1 MRRTGHADNSLEAM
15 EAKEQGTRGYDST
28 NAGDGV
34 LCVTRH
40 SPVLSFTGSTPRPFA
55 RLGTNQACFN
65 ISLLYALQFPGF
77 IQMSALTSGIDSEQR
92 FAAQAPHRQSQSLQS
107 NHTVHQHL
115 PLPSDRPFPAH
126 SQLPS
131 NPMIGP
137 TAPAAPYDPNVYPS
151 YPPPERHQ
159 QDYEHFIMTQLS
171 ASTAINNQPGLS
183 AHPPANNMG
192 RPPQAIYSD
201 NTIERMVQR
210 DPYVVSYG
218 SANPQALLGG
228 GGYAMQ
234 NQNQNIYAPTS
245 GPNYTNGTNSYPD
258 NQASGGMYTYDPNLL
273 LSPDSIHS
281 IESPPMMMQQQQG
294 PGRSHTMP
302 SYYSPEVPFSQIV
315 ARNNTSSPQTQA
327 QAQNNWVASSSPPN
341 PNYNNTSHFP
351 VARSTA
357 AAKQNGQQIQAVRKI
372 RFKIK

>member
-1 MRRTGHADNSLEAM
+1 
-15 EAKEQGTRGYDST
+15 
-28 NAGDGV
+28 
-34 LCVTRH
+34 
-40 SPVLSFTGSTPRPFA
+40 
-55 RLGTNQACFN
+55 
-65 ISLLYALQFPGF
+65 
-77 IQMSALTSGIDSEQR
+77 MSALNSVVDSEQR
-92 FAAQAPHRQSQSLQS
+92 FAAQAPHRQSQSLHS

-126 SQLPS
+126 SQLHS

-159 QDYEHFIMTQLS
+159 QDYEQFMTQLS

-192 RPPQAIYSD
+192 RPPQAFYSD

-210 DPYVVSYG
+210 DPYAVSYG
-218 SANPQALLGG
+218 SVSPQALLGSGG

-245 GPNYTNGTNSYPD
+245 GPMYTNGTNSYPD
-258 NQASGGMYTYDPNLL
+258 NQASGGMYPYDSNLL
-273 LSPDSIHS
+273 LSPESIQS
-281 IESPPMMMQQQQG
+281 IGSPPLMMQQQQG
-294 PGRSHTMP
+294 PNRSHTVP

-315 ARNNTSSPQTQA
+315 ARNNSGSPQTQTQA
-327 QAQNNWVASSSPPN
+327 QAQNTWPTSSSPPN
-341 PNYNNTSHFP
+341 PNHNNTSYFP

-357 AAKQNGQQIQAVRKI
+357 ATKQNGAVAAQQIQAVRKKSD
-372 RFKIK
+372 RKKFFFSPKRCD